1 MKISNRELM
10 NRLRAKY
17 VKNFMEFA
25 RNMGEEAMQTASNQF
40 TFPVVDEAGGERW
53 IQVVVKVPTGARKD
67 EVAAYDGYVEAED
80 YEFRM
85 KEAEKKKNEK
95 EKVKP

>member
-17 VKNFMEFA
+17 VESFIEFA

-40 TFPVVDEAGGERW
+40 TFPVVDDMGNERW
-53 IQVVVKVPTGARKD
+53 IQVVIKVPTGARKD
-67 EVAAYDGYVEAED
+67 EVAAYDGYLEAED
-80 YEFRM
+80 YEFKL
-85 KEAEKKKNEK
+85 KEAEKKKAEK
-95 EKVKP
+95 K

>member
-17 VKNFMEFA
+17 VENFIEFA

-40 TFPVVDEAGGERW
+40 TFPVVDDMGNERW
-53 IQVVVKVPTGARKD
+53 IQVVIKVPTGARKD

-80 YEFRM
+80 YEFKL
-85 KEAEKKKNEK
+85 KEAEKKKAEK
-95 EKVKP
+95 K